1 MRISD
6 WSSDVCSSDLFDHPI
21 PFREIDHYY
30 ESALRKD
37 DGSTN
42 RGAFGRAVRSI
53 PDHEFEAILAVGFA
67 SLLTSGSATRDDSFP
82 GMAEGDASFER
93 RVEERLN
100 SRPFRD
106 AAFAKLVR
114 DAYDATCALT
124 GRSEEHTS
132 ELQSLMGSSYASV

>member
-42 RGAFGRAVRSI
+42 RGSFGRAVRSI

-67 SLLTSGSATRDDSFP
+67 SLLTSGSATRADSFP
-82 GMAEGDASFER
+82 GLAEGDASFER
-93 RVEERLN
+93 RVEERLT
-100 SRPFRD
+100 RQI
-106 AAFAKLVR
+106 
-114 DAYDATCALT
+114 
-124 GRSEEHTS
+124 GR
-132 ELQSLMGSSYASV
+132 QSGWERVCESG